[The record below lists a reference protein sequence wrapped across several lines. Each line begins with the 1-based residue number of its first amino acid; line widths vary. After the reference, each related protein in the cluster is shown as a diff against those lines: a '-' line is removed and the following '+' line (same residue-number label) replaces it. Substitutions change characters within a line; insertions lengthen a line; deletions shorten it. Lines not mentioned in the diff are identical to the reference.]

1 MYSTELENALN
12 AMRQLNNAT
21 DMSVLASEFNRH
33 MNYIGKQKSVG
44 IKKGDTITW
53 EYGGIQKQG
62 VIIKVNRKTVEVSQA
77 NAGMFG
83 ATRTRIDKSMIV
95 QEVFLAK
102 KHDINMIAQWA
113 RENGIRGYEHL
124 EPKERQKHQ

>member
-62 VIIKVNRKTVEVSQA
+62 VIVKVNRKTVEVSQA
-77 NAGMFG
+77 NPGMFG
-83 ATRTRIDKSMIV
+83 ATRTRIDKSMIIV
-95 QEVFLAK
+95 
-102 KHDINMIAQWA
+102 
-113 RENGIRGYEHL
+113 
-124 EPKERQKHQ
+124 